1 MQAPDAARPCSC
13 VEDGMVRM
21 ERCVALL
28 AASAFVVSATCET
41 ATGPRGADAEARRLT
56 AASWNLEAF
65 FDAEETGAEYDEYT
79 KSAGWTETKFR
90 DRMERLTA
98 AAAAMAEG
106 GPDLLAVQE
115 IENAATLEA
124 LAAGPLAEFGYRW
137 TAFAGEPGGS
147 LGVGLLSR
155 YPLSAVRA
163 HSVGTPGAEA
173 PRPILEARLEP
184 GGAPLAVFV
193 CHWKSKLGGEEATE
207 DRRRAS
213 AASLGRRIA
222 EIAASDAAVGVLALG
237 DLNENVDEFVRI
249 GGGYPTA
256 LLPDSPEAERALEA
270 AGAAADAAVA
280 FAGPFL
286 VVTSAKPPEAAHL
299 DEAVALY
306 SPWLESAWPGSYRY
320 QGGWETIDH
329 ALVAP
334 SLFDGAGWEY
344 AAFSVA
350 DLPPFTDASGF
361 PDGYDLRTGM
371 GLSDHLPIVVEL
383 ERR

>member
-1 MQAPDAARPCSC
+1 
-13 VEDGMVRM
+13 MVRM
-21 ERCVALL
+21 ERCVALI
-28 AASAFVVSATCET
+28 AASAIVVSATCET
-41 ATGPRGADAEARRLT
+41 GTGAGRADAETRRLT

-65 FDAEETGAEYDEYT
+65 FDAEEAGAEYGEYT
-79 KSAGWTETKFR
+79 EAAGWTEAKFR
-90 DRMERLTA
+90 GRMERLTA

-137 TAFAGEPGGS
+137 TAFAGEPGGA

-155 YPLSAVRA
+155 YALSAVRV

-207 DRRRAS
+207 ERRRAS
-213 AASLGRRIA
+213 AASLGRRVA
-222 EIAASDAAVGVLALG
+222 ELAAADPAVGVLALG
-237 DLNENVDEFVRI
+237 DLNENVDEFERR
-249 GGGYPTA
+249 GAGYPTA
-256 LLPDSPEAERALEA
+256 LLPDTDEAERALEA
-270 AGAAADAAVA
+270 ARANAA
-280 FAGPFL
+280 FAFVGPAL
-286 VVTSAKPPEAAHL
+286 VVTAAKPPEAAGL
-299 DEAVALY
+299 DDAVAVY

-329 ALVAP
+329 ALVAR

-344 AAFSVA
+344 AAFSVV
-350 DLPPFTDASGF
+350 DLPPLTDASGS
-361 PDGYDLRTGM
+361 PAGYDPRTGV